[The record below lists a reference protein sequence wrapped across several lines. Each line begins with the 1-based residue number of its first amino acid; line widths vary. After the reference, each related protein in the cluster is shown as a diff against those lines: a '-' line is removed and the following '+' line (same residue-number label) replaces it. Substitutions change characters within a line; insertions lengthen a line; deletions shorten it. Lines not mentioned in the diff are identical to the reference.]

1 MGKTS
6 FWVAWMEGRTWLAP
20 MRNDVHRAYCKICL
34 KSFKIDGSG
43 LSQVK
48 SHEKSHKPGS
58 VDQFSSQRMLVVGS
72 SSSELAMTPRR
83 PLILSPEDQIL
94 NAEILQC
101 LHSAECNYS
110 FASGKSDG
118 KRFRLMFPDSE
129 IAKKYEQGDTKIK
142 HNIQFGIAPY
152 LKEKLIYDVKNKP
165 FTFKFDET
173 TTRQV
178 KKQYDGY
185 LRYVSPTFKQVTNLY
200 CGSLFVGHCGSEQL
214 LEHFQ
219 HFVKDLSLDC
229 KLLLHVGMDG
239 PNVNKSFHQKL
250 VHHLKEDVDT
260 TVLDLGTCSLHPVH
274 TAFRK
279 GISELTYDIDGFLED
294 LYFFFKYSSARK
306 KDFLAIQDLT
316 NVTAQFLKQP
326 AETRWIAIK
335 YVAVRVLDQYPNIKE
350 YFLKFLPEEKNFR
363 STFEK
368 TDRYKRICKYL
379 NDPLVEAALSF
390 CGYIANDFE
399 EFLKPFQS
407 NEPKI
412 HLMYPAM
419 CQLVVNIMHKF
430 VSRKVLSGDAAKN
443 IAIDVEKAKN
453 LKPVK
458 LIDVGTKGKQLLSD
472 PTFSKADQTKFR
484 NGCMNFYKKSTKYLV
499 DHLPL
504 NRPILQYA
512 QYLHPEKRNAHGAT
526 NAISN
531 LAFKV
536 ASVMKGRHSSVFDL
550 PASTTVD
557 EVCDKVRDQ
566 WLRYH

>member
-6 FWVAWMEGRTWLAP
+6 FRVAWMEGRTWLAP

-142 HNIQFGIAPY
+142 YNIQFGIAPY

-219 HFVKDLSLDC
+219 HFVKNLSLDC

-239 PNVNKSFHQKL
+239 PNVNKSFH
-250 VHHLKEDVDT
+250 
-260 TVLDLGTCSLHPVH
+260 
-274 TAFRK
+274 
-279 GISELTYDIDGFLED
+279 
-294 LYFFFKYSSARK
+294 
-306 KDFLAIQDLT
+306 
-316 NVTAQFLKQP
+316 
-326 AETRWIAIK
+326 
-335 YVAVRVLDQYPNIKE
+335 
-350 YFLKFLPEEKNFR
+350 
-363 STFEK
+363 
-368 TDRYKRICKYL
+368 
-379 NDPLVEAALSF
+379 
-390 CGYIANDFE
+390 
-399 EFLKPFQS
+399 
-407 NEPKI
+407 
-412 HLMYPAM
+412 
-419 CQLVVNIMHKF
+419 
-430 VSRKVLSGDAAKN
+430 
-443 IAIDVEKAKN
+443 
-453 LKPVK
+453 
-458 LIDVGTKGKQLLSD
+458 
-472 PTFSKADQTKFR
+472 
-484 NGCMNFYKKSTKYLV
+484 
-499 DHLPL
+499 
-504 NRPILQYA
+504 
-512 QYLHPEKRNAHGAT
+512 
-526 NAISN
+526 
-531 LAFKV
+531 
-536 ASVMKGRHSSVFDL
+536 
-550 PASTTVD
+550 
-557 EVCDKVRDQ
+557 
-566 WLRYH
+566 